1 MLRLR
6 WILVPVVMLLSV
18 AAPAA
23 RAQQD
28 PTSTTAAE
36 PATTTTTEG
45 QPTNTLPVDPGV
57 TLPTDSTTTTS
68 IVPGTD
74 PVTGDAPPETVPDV
88 DITVPPR
95 EPETSSGSAQGPVTV
110 AGRLVRIDLRA
121 ARAAALEKQAR
132 LDAATALRTQ
142 LEAHLADLHAQ
153 VDRLAAAQRQ
163 AVNDLADARR
173 ALKERAANAY
183 MRGRIDV
190 ATIEHEGNDPNESG
204 SKALLLGA
212 VLDSDHAAVERVRDT
227 EARVS
232 KDQAKTAADLTTS
245 ETAFFQAKVDE
256 DAAREDV
263 ESSKLEL
270 AVTSNGVQIVIHG
283 FVFPV
288 AKPYTFG
295 EDFGD
300 PRLPGTPEAHF
311 HMGCDVL
318 AAEGTELYAAERGV
332 ITSMLG
338 GGLGGTGLFLKGES
352 GTSYYYAH
360 LSAYAEGLHV
370 GQVVDAGD
378 LVGYVGHTGDAYG
391 PHLHFE
397 VHPGGAAAIDPDPI
411 LKAADDLAKR

>member
-6 WILVPVVMLLSV
+6 WITQPVVMLLSV

-36 PATTTTTEG
+36 PQTTTTTEG

-121 ARAAALEKQAR
+121 ARAAALEKQAP

-212 VLDSDHAAVERVRDT
+212 VVDTHHPRVARGAAT
-227 EARVS
+227 EAR
-232 KDQAKTAADLTTS
+232 
-245 ETAFFQAKVDE
+245 
-256 DAAREDV
+256 
-263 ESSKLEL
+263 
-270 AVTSNGVQIVIHG
+270 
-283 FVFPV
+283 
-288 AKPYTFG
+288 
-295 EDFGD
+295 
-300 PRLPGTPEAHF
+300 
-311 HMGCDVL
+311 
-318 AAEGTELYAAERGV
+318 
-332 ITSMLG
+332 
-338 GGLGGTGLFLKGES
+338 
-352 GTSYYYAH
+352 
-360 LSAYAEGLHV
+360 
-370 GQVVDAGD
+370 
-378 LVGYVGHTGDAYG
+378 
-391 PHLHFE
+391 
-397 VHPGGAAAIDPDPI
+397 
-411 LKAADDLAKR
+411 